1 MTVIHRHADTI
12 ATPTTENTQ
21 TGNTLGYR
29 ALALLR
35 IGFGLTFLWAFFDKL
50 LALGFHTGYGQDGT
64 LDRFGDAAWIN
75 GGSPTEG
82 FLKFGADGPFQGFY
96 NSIGGTVWAD
106 TLFMLALL
114 GIGLALTLGIGMRVA
129 AAAGFV
135 LYVMMWTVALPPE
148 NHPVLD
154 EHILGAISMVVLAAF
169 YAGDTWGLG
178 KRWAATKLVKEA
190 PSSGSPL
197 PERHGPRTSV
207 RGPSAALI
215 PPQRHTNRGLDTSIR
230 MTSAT
235 CSAPPGPVRH
245 VRHVL
250 EVRDDVRRVLGQPFL
265 AEPLEP
271 VPAVHATRGPAQ
283 HLLGEVEARHPVE
296 HDHVERGRGRALLAE
311 PADVETTR
319 VRTSVD
325 DLVDRAWVPV
335 EGEHDVPVAREQGVE
350 LAVGEAVRVVVL
362 RQQGH
367 QVDDVHEAHAE
378 VRHVVAQQLGRRQ
391 RLLGRYVARAR
402 QHDVGTLPLG
412 ARATPTPRSP
422 RRPRCGGAPPRG

>member
-1 MTVIHRHADTI
+1 MTVIHGHTGTTDGTT

-21 TGNTLGYR
+21 TGTTLGRR

-135 LYVMMWTVALPPE
+135 LYLMMWTVALPPE

-154 EHILGAISMVVLAAF
+154 EHILGAISMVVLAAY

-178 KRWAATKLVKEA
+178 KRWAATKLVKDA
-190 PSSGSPL
+190 P
-197 PERHGPRTSV
+197 
-207 RGPSAALI
+207 
-215 PPQRHTNRGLDTSIR
+215 
-230 MTSAT
+230 
-235 CSAPPGPVRH
+235 
-245 VRHVL
+245 
-250 EVRDDVRRVLGQPFL
+250 
-265 AEPLEP
+265 
-271 VPAVHATRGPAQ
+271 
-283 HLLGEVEARHPVE
+283 
-296 HDHVERGRGRALLAE
+296 
-311 PADVETTR
+311 
-319 VRTSVD
+319 
-325 DLVDRAWVPV
+325 
-335 EGEHDVPVAREQGVE
+335 
-350 LAVGEAVRVVVL
+350 VL
-362 RQQGH
+362 R
-367 QVDDVHEAHAE
+367 
-378 VRHVVAQQLGRRQ
+378 
-391 RLLGRYVARAR
+391 
-402 QHDVGTLPLG
+402 
-412 ARATPTPRSP
+412 
-422 RRPRCGGAPPRG
+422 

>member
-21 TGNTLGYR
+21 TGNTVGHR

-190 PSSGSPL
+190 P
-197 PERHGPRTSV
+197 
-207 RGPSAALI
+207 
-215 PPQRHTNRGLDTSIR
+215 
-230 MTSAT
+230 
-235 CSAPPGPVRH
+235 
-245 VRHVL
+245 
-250 EVRDDVRRVLGQPFL
+250 
-265 AEPLEP
+265 
-271 VPAVHATRGPAQ
+271 
-283 HLLGEVEARHPVE
+283 
-296 HDHVERGRGRALLAE
+296 
-311 PADVETTR
+311 
-319 VRTSVD
+319 
-325 DLVDRAWVPV
+325 
-335 EGEHDVPVAREQGVE
+335 
-350 LAVGEAVRVVVL
+350 VL
-362 RQQGH
+362 R
-367 QVDDVHEAHAE
+367 
-378 VRHVVAQQLGRRQ
+378 
-391 RLLGRYVARAR
+391 
-402 QHDVGTLPLG
+402 
-412 ARATPTPRSP
+412 
-422 RRPRCGGAPPRG
+422 